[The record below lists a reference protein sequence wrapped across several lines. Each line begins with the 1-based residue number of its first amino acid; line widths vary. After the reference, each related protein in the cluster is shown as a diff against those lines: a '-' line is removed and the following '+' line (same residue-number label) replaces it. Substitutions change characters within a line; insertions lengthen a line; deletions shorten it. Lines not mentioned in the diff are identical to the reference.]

1 MIAPP
6 SGRARRLEE
15 GPMRSLRHIFAV
27 AAAVALLTFAASS
40 SALATNAKSIYA
52 EKECSGL
59 MATHSCIVTFSTF
72 RTLRGADWH
81 YQDLSRLALEPGS
94 PMLLTTADTNGI
106 RAGTATGVCH
116 FVAPV
121 GHCEWSGGT
130 GSLRGFH
137 ANFAVGVVRPGLL
150 SLTGTYWFD
159 RGNGDDDEDED

>member
-1 MIAPP
+1 M
-6 SGRARRLEE
+6 RTLRR
-15 GPMRSLRHIFAV
+15 V
-27 AAAVALLTFAASS
+27 AAVGAAIALLTFLASS
-40 SALATNAKSIYA
+40 TALGSHPKSIYA
-52 EKECSGL
+52 EKDCTNL
-59 MATHSCIVTFSTF
+59 LPTTHSCIVTVSTL

-116 FVAPV
+116 FVPPA

-137 ANFAVGVVRPGLL
+137 ANFIVGVVRPGLL
-150 SLTGTYWFD
+150 SLTGTYWFE
-159 RGNGDDDEDED
+159 RGNGDDDD